1 MSPVSSRSV
10 AVGLLAASALLGFV
24 ATAQPATGLAVLA
37 LATVPALF
45 AVPPGSRLWLGVV
58 VTGISSAVALLG
70 DLEGQAPAWAAVG
83 GLVVAGVTITARGR
97 WWPPLGARYDPA
109 TDGDRGDDPRHLWR
123 ALDRGED
130 PTGSDSPEPTEANRR
145 SPEDP
150 VD

>member
-1 MSPVSSRSV
+1 MTRGGSRGL

-45 AVPPGSRLWLGVV
+45 AVPPRGRLWLGLV
-58 VTGISSAVALLG
+58 VTAIAGVVAILG
-70 DLEGQAPAWAAVG
+70 DLGGQASAWAAVG
-83 GLVVAGVTITARGR
+83 GLVAAGVTISARGR
-97 WWPPLGARYDPA
+97 GWPPLGARYDTSPA
-109 TDGDRGDDPRHLWR
+109 ADRGDDPRQLWQ

-130 PTGSDSPEPTEANRR
+130 PTGADSPEPTTGNRR
-145 SPEDP
+145 SPDAP